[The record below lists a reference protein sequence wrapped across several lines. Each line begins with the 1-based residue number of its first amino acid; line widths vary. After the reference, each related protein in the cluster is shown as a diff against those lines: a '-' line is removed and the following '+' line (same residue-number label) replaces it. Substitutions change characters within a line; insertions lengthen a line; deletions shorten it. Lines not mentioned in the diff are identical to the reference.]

1 MWRTI
6 GHQRTISTL
15 ERGFREGR
23 LSHAYL
29 LTGPP
34 GVGKMLLA
42 VELAQMVNCL
52 GEERPCGQCGQCQRI
67 ASGLHAD
74 VRVVAVETQTET
86 EGRSRTVITIGQVR
100 EVQREASL
108 KPFEGRCR
116 VFIFDGAE
124 YMREDAANCLLKTL
138 EEPPDQVMLVLLASD
153 ASTLLPTI
161 LSRCQCLDLKPLPLE
176 LVASELMAR
185 YQADAENAKEVARL
199 SGGRPGWA
207 FRAMSEP
214 ELLERRAERLSAIE
228 AVVHGSL
235 EERFEY
241 ASRQAAI
248 FLRDREAVR
257 QELDL
262 WLGWWRDVLVVK
274 EGAPDFAVNL
284 SRLEALK
291 AVAGK
296 LSAAQVVRAIR
307 AVQEA
312 LEHLERNVNSRLA
325 LDNLVLALPR
335 P

>member
-6 GHQRTISTL
+6 GHQRAISTL

-42 VELAQMVNCL
+42 LELAQMVNCL
-52 GEERPCGQCGQCQRI
+52 GEERPCGQCAQCQRI

-74 VRVVAVETQTET
+74 VRVVAVEVQPEP

-138 EEPPDQVMLVLLASD
+138 EEPPEQVMLVLLASD
-153 ASTLLPTI
+153 ASALLPTI
-161 LSRCQCLDLKPLPLE
+161 LSRCQRLDLKPLPLE

-185 YQADAENAKEVARL
+185 YQAELEKAREVARL

-296 LSAAQVVRAIR
+296 LSAAQVVKAIR

>member
-1 MWRTI
+1 MWRTV
-6 GHQRTISTL
+6 GHQMAISTL

-42 VELAQMVNCL
+42 LELAQMVNCL
-52 GEERPCGQCGQCQRI
+52 GADKPCGQCGQCQRI

-74 VRVVAVETQTET
+74 VRVVAVEVQPGP
-86 EGRSRTVITIGQVR
+86 EGRGHTVISINQVR

-116 VFIFDGAE
+116 VFIFDGVE
-124 YMREDAANCLLKTL
+124 HMREDAANSLLKTL

-153 ASTLLPTI
+153 VSALLPTVV
-161 LSRCQCLDLKPLPLE
+161 SRCQRLDLRPLSLE
-176 LVASELMAR
+176 LVATELMER
-185 YQADAENAKEVARL
+185 YQTDLLKAQEVARL

-228 AVVHGSL
+228 AVVNGSL
-235 EERFEY
+235 EERFDY
-241 ASRQAAI
+241 ASKQAAI
-248 FLRDREAVR
+248 FSRDREAVW
-257 QELDL
+257 QELEL

-284 SRLEALK
+284 SRLDALK
-291 AVAGK
+291 AAAGR
-296 LSAAQVVRAIR
+296 LSAAQVVKAIR

-312 LEHLERNVNSRLA
+312 LEHLERNVNARLA